1 MSNNLSN
8 PSSNPGSG
16 SGQNMFGDKIS
27 NLMDMM
33 KRLPPNAEGQMK
45 QLMEGMNKDVD
56 LKSIVMQ
63 TIQGGNPLSKFMS

>member
-1 MSNNLSN
+1 
-8 PSSNPGSG
+8 
-16 SGQNMFGDKIS
+16 MFGDKIS